1 MGRKAKLTR
10 SVSNAIAPRRSVV
23 TLPRSV
29 FEVGRNDS
37 CPCGSGKKYKDC
49 HRSEGEQYLQKLA
62 RTREKQLI
70 KEERERL
77 KEKGVPWLK
86 RLFLVR

>member
-1 MGRKAKLTR
+1 MGKKAKVTR
-10 SVSNAIAPRRSVV
+10 NISSAIVPRRSVV

-29 FEVGRNDS
+29 YDVGRNDP

-49 HRSEGEQYLQKLA
+49 HRSEGEAYLQKLA
-62 RTREKQLI
+62 RVKEKELI
-70 KEERERL
+70 RQERKRL
-77 KEKGVPWLK
+77 KSKGVPWYK